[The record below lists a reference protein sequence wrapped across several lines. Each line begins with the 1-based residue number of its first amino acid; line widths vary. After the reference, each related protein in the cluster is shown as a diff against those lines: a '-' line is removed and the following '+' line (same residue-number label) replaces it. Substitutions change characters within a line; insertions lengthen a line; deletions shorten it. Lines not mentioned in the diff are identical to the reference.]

1 MKFVVSVPL
10 NCGRDHL
17 EKAVLFVLLSVWAR
31 WRGQEAAMGSKKA
44 KTALDEII
52 AARNAKQSQKSVK
65 QLYIEASGALN
76 PKVRGAPLPLRARV
90 CACGGRVRAC
100 RRTKV

>member
-1 MKFVVSVPL
+1 MLHF
-10 NCGRDHL
+10 
-17 EKAVLFVLLSVWAR
+17 LLPERLGPVAR
-31 WRGQEAAMGSKKA
+31 AGDAMGSKKA

-90 CACGGRVRAC
+90 RACGGRVRTC
-100 RRTKV
+100 QRTKV

>member
-1 MKFVVSVPL
+1 
-10 NCGRDHL
+10 
-17 EKAVLFVLLSVWAR
+17 VLFAFERLGPVAR
-31 WRGQEAAMGSKKA
+31 AGQTAAMGSKKA

-90 CACGGRVRAC
+90 RACGGRVRAC